1 MARCITILFFVIYVL
16 LFTVVGGRSLF
27 MINTNISPDSVPH
40 RPVSSS
46 HVTTAPLEKTRFNDD
61 GGACKGLD
69 RTECVAKTTMVAHTD
84 YVYTQDIN
92 NGP

>member
-1 MARCITILFFVIYVL
+1 MARCITFFITSVL

-27 MINTNISPDSVPH
+27 NTISPDSVSH
-40 RPVSSS
+40 TPVSSP
-46 HVTTAPLEKTRFNDD
+46 HVTAVSLEQTRFNDD
-61 GGACKGLD
+61 GGACKGLDD

-92 NGP
+92 GP